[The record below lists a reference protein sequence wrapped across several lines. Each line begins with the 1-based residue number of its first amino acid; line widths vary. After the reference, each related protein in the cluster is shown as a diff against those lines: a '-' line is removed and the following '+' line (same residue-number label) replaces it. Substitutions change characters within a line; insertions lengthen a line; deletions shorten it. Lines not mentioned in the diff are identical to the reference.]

1 MSDPK
6 VVHGGY
12 FDVAVDVT
20 DLGLV
25 DSDGNALSGFVT
37 LCGLTSKTLTHQF
50 NTSDQ
55 VIPPCGNPE
64 AVPNVSRTVN
74 SQEKNIAGT
83 GLHNRAQTNIVR
95 AVLGKTLPYRF
106 IEGEPGNDLVSQGY
120 WEGPFLFANWQEGAT
135 DYKGNVTSQ
144 FAFASDGEV
153 NWFSTTAPA
162 LTALTLGTATATA
175 GSEWTST
182 ITGLTANSTVGAV
195 ADDGTVLTV
204 ANGSISGTFAEAG
217 TVSVTLTEIN
227 PEASNSPKTTTV
239 SVTVS
244 AP

>member
-1 MSDPK
+1 MSEPK

-12 FDVAVDVT
+12 FDVQVDVS
-20 DLGLV
+20 DLALT
-25 DSDGNALSGFVT
+25 DSDGDALSGFVT

-64 AVPNVSRTVN
+64 AVPHVSRIVN

-83 GLHNRAQTNIVR
+83 GLHNRGQTNIIR
-95 AVLGKTLPYRF
+95 AILGKTLTYRF
-106 IEGEPGNDLVSQGY
+106 VEGEPGNDLVSQGY
-120 WEGPFLFANWQEGAT
+120 WEGPFLFSNWQEGAT

-162 LTALTLGTATATA
+162 LVALTLGTSAATA
-175 GSEWTST
+175 GSAWTST
-182 ITGLTANSTVGAV
+182 VTGLTANSTLGAV
-195 ADDGTVLTV
+195 AADGTVLTV
-204 ANGSISGTFAEAG
+204 TDGSISGTFETAG

-227 PEASNSPKTTTV
+227 PEASNSPKVTTV

-244 AP
+244 